1 MSPRGYV
8 LEEADL
14 LPLSLGAALLGTG
27 GGGNPYIGMLRAREL
42 LRKGA
47 TVEILPLEA
56 IRDDDVIGS
65 VGGIG
70 APVVSVEKIK
80 EGQEC
85 LRALRGV
92 EEAMNVRV
100 SALISAEVGGSNSI
114 EPIITAAYAGL
125 PVVDGDGMGRAF
137 PEVQM
142 STFFI
147 YGLDPSPGAIADDK
161 GNVVVF
167 KKVVDMFWLERFA
180 RHIAVDMGAAAGFAT
195 APMKGAC
202 VKKVAV
208 PGTLTQ
214 ALDIGRTILDARAKR
229 HNVVERLLS
238 KTGATLFFTGK
249 VADVRRELKG
259 GFAMGEAHLTGVRD
273 HVGSTARVAIQNE
286 NLVLWVDGV
295 AVVMVPD
302 LIMNLELETGEP
314 ITTEMLRYG
323 QQIAVI
329 GIPAHDLI
337 KTPQALK
344 VVGPAAFGYPELI
357 YVPLDAPSS
366 VRAAGLGERFAL
378 PRRDAEDPQRAL
390 HAKET

>member
-1 MSPRGYV
+1 MSRNGYI
-8 LEEADL
+8 LTESDL

-27 GGGNPYIGMLRAREL
+27 GGGNPYIGMLRLREL

-47 TVEILPLEA
+47 SVEVLPLEA
-56 IRDDDVIGS
+56 IGDGDWIGS

-70 APVVSVEKIK
+70 APVVGIEKIK
-80 EGQEC
+80 QGQEC
-85 LRALRGV
+85 FRALRAV
-92 EEAMNVRV
+92 EETMGVRC

-114 EPIITAAYAGL
+114 EPILAAAYAGL

-167 KKVVDMFWLERFA
+167 KKVVDMYWLERFA
-180 RHIAVDMGAAAGFAT
+180 RHIAVDMGAGAGFAT
-195 APMKGAC
+195 TPMRGDY

-214 ALDIGRTILDARAKR
+214 ALEIGRTIIDARAKR
-229 HNVVERLLS
+229 HDVVERLLE

-259 GFAMGEAHLTGVRD
+259 GFAMGEARLGGVGV
-273 HVGSTARVAIQNE
+273 HAGAEARIAIQNE
-286 NLVLWVDGV
+286 NLVLYVDGV
-295 AVVMVPD
+295 AKVVVPD
-302 LIMNLELETGEP
+302 LIMNLEMETGEP

-323 QQIAVI
+323 QQLAVV
-329 GIPAHDLI
+329 GIPAHDLM
-337 KTPQALK
+337 KTPEALK
-344 VVGPAAFGYPELI
+344 VVGPKAFGYPELE
-357 YVPLDAPSS
+357 YVPLARS
-366 VRAAGLGERFAL
+366 
-378 PRRDAEDPQRAL
+378 
-390 HAKET
+390 K